1 MNDVDVRGHL
11 KREQFEAMVRIQHT
25 YMCVYVY
32 VCVLVCI
39 FIVNIIHLHTY
50 ACMGFMI
57 MFIVFFF
64 LLSCLFEFNLD
75 RAAAGAHL
83 GDHQGVSRR
92 GQAEAR

>member
-1 MNDVDVRGHL
+1 
-11 KREQFEAMVRIQHT
+11 
-25 YMCVYVY
+25 
-32 VCVLVCI
+32 
-39 FIVNIIHLHTY
+39 
-50 ACMGFMI
+50 MGFMI